1 MSQRLVYREV
11 ISMLQE
17 VEPVEVRVRCD
28 PALRRKIRDAA
39 EEAVRSMSAEAAYRL
54 EKSFERDDEVRGTS
68 AT

>member
-1 MSQRLVYREV
+1 
-11 ISMLQE
+11 MLQE